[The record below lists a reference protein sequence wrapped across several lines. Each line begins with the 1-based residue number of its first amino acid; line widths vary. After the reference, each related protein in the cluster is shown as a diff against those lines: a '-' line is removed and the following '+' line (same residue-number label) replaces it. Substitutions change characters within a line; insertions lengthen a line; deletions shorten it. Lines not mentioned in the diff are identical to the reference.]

1 MGFTFGTQ
9 PAAGTQP
16 QTGFSFGQQNQ
27 TNAQAPATGGFSF
40 GNNTAQQPAASKP
53 LFGAPAQNTGFGTTT
68 FGTKPAGSMFGNA
81 NSFGAAGT
89 VKPGEL
95 IVRLSYVE
103 RNPSEP
109 LISLITQKFGIT
121 LNIIFADVEIV
132 QNAPIGGTVA
142 IFSGDSG
149 QIDAALTY
157 LKEKNVGVEVI
168 RQ

>member
-27 TNAQAPATGGFSF
+27 PNAQAPATGGFSF

-95 IVRLSYVE
+95 TE
-103 RNPSEP
+103 K
-109 LISLITQKFGIT
+109 QK
-121 LNIIFADVEIV
+121 A
-132 QNAPIGGTVA
+132 GTVA
-142 IFSGDSG
+142 IACQDIYYNLEDQVGKFNELSQSCAE
-149 QIDAALTY
+149 IDKQNY
-157 LKEKNVGVEVI
+157 
-168 RQ
+168 